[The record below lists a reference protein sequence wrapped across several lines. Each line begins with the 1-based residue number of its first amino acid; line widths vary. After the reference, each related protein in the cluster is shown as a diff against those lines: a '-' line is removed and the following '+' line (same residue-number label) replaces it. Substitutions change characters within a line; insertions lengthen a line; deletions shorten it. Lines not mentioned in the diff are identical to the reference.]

1 MAAGRAPSRAAGHV
15 KRVAVV
21 TGAAQ
26 GIGRATAERLAED
39 GDDVAILDV
48 DVEQARRTAAEL
60 RRRDREPAQV
70 ACLPCDV
77 SSAEQVEAAFAEIR
91 RSLGRVG
98 VLVNNAGVNAAFDLV
113 TMTDR
118 DWDHFFAVD
127 LKSAWLCAR
136 QVAPDMR
143 EIGGGAIVNVASIHA
158 TMTRVGMFPY
168 AAAKAGVV
176 GLTRSM
182 ALELGPQDIRV
193 NAVCPG
199 FVATAPVIAKL
210 DAEQDPEAA
219 RGRVHANHP
228 LGRIGQPRE
237 VAAAVAFLA
246 SPQASFITGAALA
259 VDGGLS
265 ARFAT

>member
-1 MAAGRAPSRAAGHV
+1 MATSRS

-26 GIGRATAERLAED
+26 GIGRATAERLACD

-48 DVEQARRTAAEL
+48 DIEQAHRAATEL
-60 RRRDREPAQV
+60 RQRYGEAQV
-70 ACLPCDV
+70 ACLHCDV
-77 SSAEQVEAAFAEIR
+77 SSAAQVEEAFAEIEQ
-91 RSLGRVG
+91 SLGKVG

-118 DWDHFFAVD
+118 DWDRFFAID
-127 LKSAWLCAR
+127 LKSAWLCAK
-136 QVAPDMR
+136 QVAPGMR
-143 EIGGGAIVNVASIHA
+143 ESGGGAIVNVASIHA
-158 TMTRVGMFPY
+158 TMTRFGMFPY

-182 ALELGPQDIRV
+182 ALELGPQNIRV

-199 FVATAPVIAKL
+199 YVATAPVIAKL
-210 DAEQDPEAA
+210 EAAQDPDAA
-219 RGRVHANHP
+219 RRRVHANHP
-228 LGRIGQPRE
+228 LGRIGEPHE
-237 VAAAVAFLA
+237 IAAAIAFLT